1 MLTEQLT
8 SRIRRGYG
16 VLETFKSQIFL
27 VVSRASEKLHKL
39 SSQVSSCCIIIASVN
54 IGIVYLYF
62 SDTVFFNLN

>member
-27 VVSRASEKLHKL
+27 VVSRASEKLPKL
-39 SSQVSSCCIIIASVN
+39 SSQLSSCCIIAASVN

-62 SDTVFFNLN
+62 SDTVFL